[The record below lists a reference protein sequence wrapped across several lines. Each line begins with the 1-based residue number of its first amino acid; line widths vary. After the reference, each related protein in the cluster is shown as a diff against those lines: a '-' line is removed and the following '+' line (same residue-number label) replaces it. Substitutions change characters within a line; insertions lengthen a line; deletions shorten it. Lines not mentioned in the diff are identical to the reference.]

1 MLVEELGIL
10 TVANHRKQPVMQ
22 QFYFSITVA
31 HHMSVLLQEA
41 ISDGGERLGGEL
53 LGAFALQVAVEGR
66 DGYSGVNCMALR
78 VKGGAVGHAKKTA
91 ARVGMDIGTLGG

>member
-1 MLVEELGIL
+1 MMEERGIL

-53 LGAFALQVAVEGR
+53 LGAFALQIAMKGG
-66 DGYSGVNCMALR
+66 DGYGSVNSVALR
-78 VKGGAVGHAKKTA
+78 VK
-91 ARVGMDIGTLGG
+91 